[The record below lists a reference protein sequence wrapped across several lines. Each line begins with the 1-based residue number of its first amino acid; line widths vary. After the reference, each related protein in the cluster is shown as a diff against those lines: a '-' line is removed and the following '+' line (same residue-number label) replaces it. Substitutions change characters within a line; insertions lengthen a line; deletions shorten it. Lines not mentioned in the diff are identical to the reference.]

1 MPPEHAFIVGVFRL
15 CVFSSEGESVSVFFY
30 SFWEGIHEDRAWSS
44 VLILKSVL
52 ESRSSRF
59 LKNSDVS
66 NQSLI
71 GNKLSCHALG

>member
-1 MPPEHAFIVGVFRL
+1 MRESIRI
-15 CVFSSEGESVSVFFY
+15 CRGET
-30 SFWEGIHEDRAWSS
+30 WWS
-44 VLILKSVL
+44 VLVLESVL

-59 LKNSDVS
+59 LQNCDVS